1 MEYALAD
8 FLVDLGFTALTMS
21 YEKRTRVLK
30 RGLPLAYSSR
40 RNGKLCVLSL
50 ASCNFLSG
58 PVSAGDLVKLCVITS
73 LVPYRRGNK
82 FDPLPLIKSLLLGPL
97 PPRSFEL
104 PKSCREC
111 PPVSQSVFLPAWPP
125 FIKRFFT
132 PVSPQRSSRY
142 TCSS

>member
-1 MEYALAD
+1 MPVKSSSIRMKSALAD

-58 PVSAGDLVKLCVITS
+58 PVSVEI
-73 LVPYRRGNK
+73 
-82 FDPLPLIKSLLLGPL
+82 
-97 PPRSFEL
+97 
-104 PKSCREC
+104 
-111 PPVSQSVFLPAWPP
+111 W
-125 FIKRFFT
+125 
-132 PVSPQRSSRY
+132 
-142 TCSS
+142 